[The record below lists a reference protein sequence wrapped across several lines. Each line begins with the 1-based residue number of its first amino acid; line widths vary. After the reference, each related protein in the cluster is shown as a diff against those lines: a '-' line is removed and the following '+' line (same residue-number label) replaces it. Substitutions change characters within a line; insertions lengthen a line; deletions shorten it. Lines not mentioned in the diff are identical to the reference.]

1 MASKNP
7 IKASRAII
15 LTSFAEGE
23 IKKENFQM
31 VTYPLTQPI
40 QKEHLLL
47 QTVYIS
53 VDPYMRIKMSTSK
66 SFTSAYEIGKP
77 IYSAVLSKVLESK
90 SDKFKVGD
98 HVISE
103 SNCANFNI
111 VDANQV
117 IKVDPRVPLDHAMS
131 LFGMTGM
138 TAYAGFVELAQPKAG
153 KTVLITAA
161 GGAVGNKVAQ
171 LAKIHGCKVY
181 CIVGDDKKK
190 TILN

>member
-1 MASKNP
+1 MRMKMSKSKNDTT
-7 IKASRAII
+7 
-15 LTSFAEGE
+15 L
-23 IKKENFQM
+23 
-31 VTYPLTQPI
+31 
-40 QKEHLLL
+40 
-47 QTVYIS
+47 
-53 VDPYMRIKMSTSK
+53 
-66 SFTSAYEIGKP
+66 YEIGKP

-90 SDKFKVGD
+90 SDKFKVHD
-98 HVISE
+98 HVITE
-103 SNCANFNI
+103 SNCADFNI
-111 VDANQV
+111 VDANNV

-138 TAYAGFVELAQPKAG
+138 TAYVGLVELAQPKAG
-153 KTVLITAA
+153 ETVLITAG